1 MQTISSILKIERGIG
16 TWVTDT
22 GAADYAPSFPLGV
35 LATLSIDLRGPLK
48 SEAFAPSLPAYPIQ
62 ELQGLSLLMV
72 MDLDYDQETPPRF
85 IRTSGITLS
94 EDEQGHLLCTVPLP
108 DTNTEAMREALSTA
122 ETRAFQCELIGRN
135 AEGQDAFAVQFSL
148 TVRNRVLLGEAT
160 EAPDTDSPEW
170 LPTVTAIVQEVVAQ
184 NAGSLKG
191 EKGESAYS
199 TWLSQGNTGT
209 EEDFLASLKGESQKG
224 DKGDPGSLAMGT
236 VSTLSPGEKATA
248 SIQEG
253 LLHLGIPQ
261 GEKGKDGTALC
272 YAFSPESAPDS
283 SAWHQHC
290 QKTDLYWRISEDA
303 GATWSH
309 AMPLS
314 QAPVS
319 PIARFSPVAQD
330 TDAQWKTPED
340 MGDYAQ
346 LHDGAAYFR
355 VKMKGYPWT
364 EPRLISATSGMESM
378 TQEQIQ
384 EAEDVLKAT
393 TIRAS
398 FSSDNVSWHAS
409 IQEGDLYLRFF
420 STTGT
425 VLAIWDLSDFGPDHS
440 LQGLQAASQ
449 GAPWHESPREGDRF
463 MKISL
468 DGGETWFSKCFQVE
482 GAPGKASSLSIG
494 RVETL
499 PAGSQATA
507 SITGEP
513 PDQVLNLGIPKGE
526 DGTGSSS
533 SYTLPPA
540 TPDTLGGVKVGRGL
554 SITEDGTL
562 SATGASGTSQA
573 EWGGIGGTL
582 SDQSDLKEALDAK
595 ADSSALTHYAPK
607 ADSLA
612 GYGITD
618 AYTKDETDAKVS
630 AVYRYKG
637 SAATYAE
644 LPTEGNT
651 VGDVWNVA
659 AEDEAHGIKAGDN
672 VAWTGSAWDA
682 LSGAVDLTPFA
693 TKAEAGTDHN
703 HDDKYLSL
711 ENGGTVLNDVQV
723 GTTPSNAWIKL
734 TRSGGIAGGYDC
746 NAYGSNCLAIG
757 YKVTCNAHRVWAFG
771 QEITI
776 PYGAERCLLV
786 GFGHTL
792 KETNENQSFFG
803 RYADT
808 DNDALLVVG
817 NGTSGSTSN
826 AFEARAN
833 GDAYVQGNVLEG
845 GVLLSDKYAA
855 KSHTHAMGDITGLPA
870 SGGTAGQVLTKTETG
885 SEWADAPSGGTS
897 GEASTDAGAVR
908 VVKNYADYLDVSSL
922 ASEQAIHHSATFI
935 PAADVTGDT
944 IEIRKAISGEVTDD
958 TLRKGRIYVQI
969 NEGGTGSGA
978 TATREVTTSTYV
990 VEKVRIVNS
999 STGGTYGNWVI
1010 ISGREGTPYL
1020 YPDSYEKAY
1029 GGQHGFTFT
1038 DRQALEDTSLN
1049 GGWPTVDLDAQT
1061 LLDAYKAYLEQDGTY
1076 IGVTPW
1082 YAADAKTS
1090 GEVLKRVNGVW
1101 RKGNVAYNSS
1111 TGETSESFD
1120 EETAYEIVPLFKDS
1134 TGSYQDTITPY
1145 SSETAIERNTRPGNP
1160 IIDCLDITPD
1170 PLRLAIQALEGAAL
1184 EVSPGKAYSATLTD
1198 NATLSAT
1205 LGEYGYRQEAY
1216 LDVNPGAFTLTPG
1229 SGITFAQALTASK
1242 VNHCRIVWHGTS
1254 ARLLVDD
1261 VTDAAPSGGGSED
1274 PGGDTPADGWPTKI
1288 VISGAASTQG
1298 SDVSAFNGDYVR
1310 TGETLTILGETVPI
1324 WSNGSKYIYGMSSS
1338 MGSDLNEP
1346 AIALQDSTGENDAYM
1361 SYYYR
1366 MKSGSSWERADAAN
1380 AIGFTATITEEG
1392 GGSESGGS
1400 SDAFPTTFTVTAC
1413 SGNEAAK
1420 GEYTRTGEK
1429 TTVGGKDYP
1438 VYSYTQPVLATAFY
1452 IYVCQY
1458 RQGVSGAFWSLKDG
1472 SYSASDEG
1480 YSGLGSVA
1488 VNPSTGLPMA
1498 ENWSASGKQ
1507 ATVTWA

>member
-72 MDLDYDQETPPRF
+72 MDLDYDQATPPRF

-425 VLAIWDLSDFGPDHS
+425 VLAIWDLSDFGSDHC

-449 GAPWHESPREGDRF
+449 GAPWHEYPREGDRF

-582 SDQSDLKEALDAK
+582 SNQSDLKEALEAK
-595 ADSSALTHYAPK
+595 AEKSAVDAHVEDSSIHVT
-607 ADSLA
+607 SEE
-612 GYGITD
+612 
-618 AYTKDETDAKVS
+618 KD
-630 AVYRYKG
+630 
-637 SAATYAE
+637 
-644 LPTEGNT
+644 
-651 VGDVWNVA
+651 
-659 AEDEAHGIKAGDN
+659 
-672 VAWTGSAWDA
+672 AWDA
-682 LSGAVDLTPFA
+682 
-693 TKAEAGTDHN
+693 K
-703 HDDKYLSL
+703 
-711 ENGGTVLNDVQV
+711 
-723 GTTPSNAWIKL
+723 
-734 TRSGGIAGGYDC
+734 
-746 NAYGSNCLAIG
+746 
-757 YKVTCNAHRVWAFG
+757 
-771 QEITI
+771 
-776 PYGAERCLLV
+776 
-786 GFGHTL
+786 
-792 KETNENQSFFG
+792 
-803 RYADT
+803 
-808 DNDALLVVG
+808 
-817 NGTSGSTSN
+817 
-826 AFEARAN
+826 
-833 GDAYVQGNVLEG
+833 
-845 GVLLSDKYAA
+845 AA

-870 SGGTAGQVLTKTETG
+870 SGGTAGQVLTKTATG
-885 SEWADAPSGGTS
+885 AEWADAPSGGTS
-897 GEASTDAGAVR
+897 GEGGTDAGAVR

-944 IEIRKAISGEVTDD
+944 IEVRKAISGEVTDD

-969 NEGGTGSGA
+969 NEGGTGSA
-978 TATREVTTSTYV
+978 ATREVTTSTYV
-990 VEKVRIVNS
+990 VQKVRIVNS

-1029 GGQHGFTFT
+1029 GGQHGFTFA
-1038 DRQALEDTSLN
+1038 DRQALEDTYLN
-1049 GGWPTVDLDAQT
+1049 GGWPTVSLNAQS
-1061 LLDAYKAYLEQDGTY
+1061 LLGAYKADLEQDGTY
-1076 IGVTPW
+1076 IGTTPW

-1120 EETAYEIVPLFKDS
+1120 EATEYKIVLLFTDS
-1134 TGSYQDTITPY
+1134 SGSYQDTLTPN
-1145 SSETAIERNTRPGNP
+1145 STETAIEHNTMLGNP

-1216 LDVNPGAFTLTPG
+1216 LDVNPGAYSLTPG
-1229 SGITFAQALTASK
+1229 GGLTFAQELTASK
-1242 VNHCRIVWHGTS
+1242 VNHCRIVWTGTS

-1261 VTDAAPSGGGSED
+1261 VTDAAASGGESGGGSEGT
-1274 PGGDTPADGWPTKI
+1274 GGG
-1288 VISGAASTQG
+1288 
-1298 SDVSAFNGDYVR
+1298 
-1310 TGETLTILGETVPI
+1310 GETGGET
-1324 WSNGSKYIYGMSSS
+1324 G
-1338 MGSDLNEP
+1338 
-1346 AIALQDSTGENDAYM
+1346 
-1361 SYYYR
+1361 
-1366 MKSGSSWERADAAN
+1366 
-1380 AIGFTATITEEG
+1380 G
-1392 GGSESGGS
+1392 GGS
-1400 SDAFPTTFTVTAC
+1400 FPTTFTVTAC
-1413 SGNEAAK
+1413 DGNGAAV
-1420 GEYTRTGEK
+1420 GDYARTDST
-1429 TTVGGKDYP
+1429 TTVSGKDYP
-1438 VYSYTQPVLATAFY
+1438 VYSMTQELLGTIFY
-1452 IYVCQY
+1452 IYVCGYQMGSA
-1458 RQGVSGAFWSLKDG
+1458 GVFWALKAD
-1472 SYSASDEG
+1472 SYSASDDSYG
-1480 YSGLGSVA
+1480 ALGSCA
-1488 VNPSTGLPMA
+1488 AGTDGLPMGSA
-1498 ENWSASGKQ
+1498 WSSSSSTT
-1507 ATVTWA
+1507 TVTWA

>member
-48 SEAFAPSLPAYPIQ
+48 AEAFAPSLPAYPIQ

-319 PIARFSPVAQD
+319 PIARFSPVAQE

-449 GAPWHESPREGDRF
+449 GAPWHEYPREGDRF

-540 TPDTLGGVKVGRGL
+540 TSDTLGGVKVGSGL

-582 SDQSDLKEALDAK
+582 SNQSDLKSALDAK
-595 ADSSALTHYAPK
+595 AEKSAVDAHVADSSIHVTADEK
-607 ADSLA
+607 A
-612 GYGITD
+612 
-618 AYTKDETDAKVS
+618 
-630 AVYRYKG
+630 
-637 SAATYAE
+637 
-644 LPTEGNT
+644 
-651 VGDVWNVA
+651 
-659 AEDEAHGIKAGDN
+659 
-672 VAWTGSAWDA
+672 AWDA
-682 LSGAVDLTPFA
+682 
-693 TKAEAGTDHN
+693 KAAGDHN
-703 HDDKYLSL
+703 HDGTYVKYVNGNMYPPGVVYGWFKTGGNL
-711 ENGGTVLNDVQV
+711 E
-723 GTTPSNAWIKL
+723 SN
-734 TRSGGIAGGYDC
+734 
-746 NAYGSNCLAIG
+746 
-757 YKVTCNAHRVWAFG
+757 
-771 QEITI
+771 
-776 PYGAERCLLV
+776 
-786 GFGHTL
+786 
-792 KETNENQSFFG
+792 
-803 RYADT
+803 
-808 DNDALLVVG
+808 
-817 NGTSGSTSN
+817 
-826 AFEARAN
+826 
-833 GDAYVQGNVLEG
+833 GNVNAREG
-845 GVLLSDKYAA
+845 FKKNGVSLDNIYAA

-870 SGGTAGQVLTKTETG
+870 SGGT
-885 SEWADAPSGGTS
+885 
-897 GEASTDAGAVR
+897 DAGAVR
-908 VVKNYADYLDVSSL
+908 YVRSYDDYLEVCDL
-922 ASEQAIHHSATFI
+922 AREQEIHHSALFM
-935 PAADVTGDT
+935 AASDISGDLL
-944 IEIRKAISGEVTDD
+944 EIRKSMDGEVVDD
-958 TLRKGRIYVQI
+958 TLRKGHAYLRVDFS
-969 NEGGTGSGA
+969 GGSSSSLQERTVS
-978 TATREVTTSTYV
+978 TSTYV
-990 VEKVRIVNS
+990 VEKVRFVPRVNGEITHDFS
-999 STGGTYGNWVI
+999 L
-1010 ISGREGTPYL
+1010 ISGREDVHYL
-1020 YPDSYEKAY
+1020 FPDSFEKAS
-1029 GGQHGFTFT
+1029 GGRYGFTFQ
-1038 DRQALEDTSLN
+1038 DREPAPDASLN
-1049 GGWPTVDLDAQT
+1049 EGWPTVAVDISQRIS
-1061 LLDAYKAYLEQDGTY
+1061 AYKEELEREGTY
-1076 IGVTPW
+1076 IGSTPW
-1082 YAADAKTS
+1082 YLADANVDYLANGTIFKKV
-1090 GEVLKRVNGVW
+1090 GGVW
-1101 RKGNVAYNSS
+1101 KIGSAAHDPSS
-1111 TGETSESFD
+1111 GYSEQLGETEYDMVFL
-1120 EETAYEIVPLFKDS
+1120 YKDS
-1134 TGSYQDTITPY
+1134 TGSYVETPTPNATETTTESNGRYGTGMVAATI
-1145 SSETAIERNTRPGNP
+1145 
-1160 IIDCLDITPD
+1160 DITPD
-1170 PLRLAIQALEGAAL
+1170 PLRLAIQALEGTAL
-1184 EVSPGKAYSATLTD
+1184 EVSPGKAYSATLTA
-1198 NATLSAT
+1198 NATLTAAG
-1205 LGEYGYRQEAY
+1205 GEEGYRQEAF

-1229 SGITFAQALTASK
+1229 SGISFAQELTASK
-1242 VNHCRIVWHGTS
+1242 VNHCRIVWTGTS

-1261 VTDAAPSGGGSED
+1261 VTDAAASGGSGGSGGESGGETGGET
-1274 PGGDTPADGWPTKI
+1274 GGDTPADGWPTKI

-1298 SDVSAFNGDYVR
+1298 SDVAAFNGDYVR

-1346 AIALQDSTGENDAYM
+1346 AIALQDSTGQNDAYM

-1366 MKSGSSWERADAAN
+1366 MKSGSSWERADAAF

-1420 GEYTRTGEK
+1420 GEYTRTGET
-1429 TTVGGKDYP
+1429 TTVGGTDYP
-1438 VYSYTQPVLATAFY
+1438 VYSYTQPVLATTFY

-1458 RQGVSGAFWSLKDG
+1458 RQGSSGAFWSLKDG

-1488 VNPSTGLPMA
+1488 VNTSTGLPMA

>member
-48 SEAFAPSLPAYPIQ
+48 AEAFAPSLPAYPIQ

-449 GAPWHESPREGDRF
+449 GAPWHEYPREGDRF

-540 TPDTLGGVKVGRGL
+540 TSDTLGGVKVGSGL

-582 SDQSDLKEALDAK
+582 SNQSDLKNALDAK
-595 ADSSALTHYAPK
+595 AEKSAVDAHVADSSIHVTADEK
-607 ADSLA
+607 A
-612 GYGITD
+612 
-618 AYTKDETDAKVS
+618 
-630 AVYRYKG
+630 
-637 SAATYAE
+637 
-644 LPTEGNT
+644 
-651 VGDVWNVA
+651 
-659 AEDEAHGIKAGDN
+659 
-672 VAWTGSAWDA
+672 AWDA
-682 LSGAVDLTPFA
+682 KAAGDHLHTGKYVPLTEEGHIPGSYFIRGSLSTGGNISSNGFVNVA
-693 TKAEAGTDHN
+693 TGFKKN
-703 HDDKYLSL
+703 NVNLDD
-711 ENGGTVLNDVQV
+711 
-723 GTTPSNAWIKL
+723 I
-734 TRSGGIAGGYDC
+734 
-746 NAYGSNCLAIG
+746 
-757 YKVTCNAHRVWAFG
+757 
-771 QEITI
+771 
-776 PYGAERCLLV
+776 
-786 GFGHTL
+786 
-792 KETNENQSFFG
+792 
-803 RYADT
+803 
-808 DNDALLVVG
+808 
-817 NGTSGSTSN
+817 
-826 AFEARAN
+826 
-833 GDAYVQGNVLEG
+833 
-845 GVLLSDKYAA
+845 YAA

-870 SGGTAGQVLTKTETG
+870 SGGTAGQVLTKTANG
-885 SEWADAPSGGTS
+885 AEWADAPSGGTA

-969 NEGGTGSGA
+969 NEGGTGSSA
-978 TATREVTTSTYV
+978 AIREVTTSTYV
-990 VEKVRIVNS
+990 VQKVRIVNS

-1029 GGQHGFTFT
+1029 GGQHGFTFA

-1049 GGWPTVDLDAQT
+1049 GGWPTVALDAQT
-1061 LLDAYKAYLEQDGTY
+1061 LLDAYKADLEQDGTY

-1120 EETAYEIVPLFKDS
+1120 EETEYEIVLLFKDS
-1134 TGSYQDTITPY
+1134 TGSYQDTLTPY
-1145 SSETAIERNTRPGNP
+1145 SSETTIEDNGRYGNP
-1160 IIDCLDITPD
+1160 IIACLDITPD
-1170 PLRLAIQALEGAAL
+1170 PLRLAIQALEGTAL
-1184 EVSPGKAYSATLTD
+1184 EVSPGKAYSATLTA
-1198 NATLSAT
+1198 NATLTAAG
-1205 LGEYGYRQEAY
+1205 GEEGYRQEAF

-1229 SGITFAQALTASK
+1229 SGISFAQELTASK
-1242 VNHCRIVWHGTS
+1242 VNHCRIVWTGTS

-1261 VTDAAPSGGGSED
+1261 VTDAAASGGSGGSGGESGGETGGET
-1274 PGGDTPADGWPTKI
+1274 GGDTPADGWPTKI

-1298 SDVSAFNGDYVR
+1298 SDVAAFNGDYVR

-1346 AIALQDSTGENDAYM
+1346 AIALQDSTGQNDAYM

-1366 MKSGSSWERADAAN
+1366 MKSGSSWERADAAS

-1420 GEYTRTGEK
+1420 GEYTRTGET
-1429 TTVGGKDYP
+1429 TTVGGTDYP
-1438 VYSYTQPVLATAFY
+1438 VYSYTQPVLATTFY

-1458 RQGVSGAFWSLKDG
+1458 RQGSSGAFWSLKDG

-1488 VNPSTGLPMA
+1488 VNTSTGLPMA